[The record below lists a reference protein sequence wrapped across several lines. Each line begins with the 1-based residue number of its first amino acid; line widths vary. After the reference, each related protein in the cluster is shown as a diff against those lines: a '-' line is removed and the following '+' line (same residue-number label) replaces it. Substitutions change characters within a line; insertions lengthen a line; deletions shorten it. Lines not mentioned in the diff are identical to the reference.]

1 MWGVEFSAVNFDS
14 PSENTRSKVC
24 PLQWVHNQMYWFR
37 TIESIES
44 WKTIISL
51 HERSFM
57 LMLKSPIIIQ
67 LWYKG
72 NWSVRNSMMLSLNLV
87 GVFFTLLEKGGW
99 YRPQRV
105 IGVFVFSLINSS
117 SKTSDIWDVII
128 LPFTPGLRS
137 IIIPP
142 SLLPV
147 LLTLNQ
153 V

>member
-1 MWGVEFSAVNFDS
+1 
-14 PSENTRSKVC
+14 
-24 PLQWVHNQMYWFR
+24 
-37 TIESIES
+37 
-44 WKTIISL
+44 
-51 HERSFM
+51 
-57 LMLKSPIIIQ
+57 
-67 LWYKG
+67 
-72 NWSVRNSMMLSLNLV
+72 MMLSLNLV

-99 YRPQRV
+99 YRPHRV

-128 LPFTPGLRS
+128 LPFIPGLRS

-142 SLLPV
+142 TLLPV